1 MYCYG
6 HHVVVKRDHRPL
18 LAIYKKAL
26 AVSPKRLQRMWLLY
40 SDTTFNWCSDRSSG
54 EMIMADTLS
63 RAFPDASEGTATAS
77 QEEVATLST
86 VDEN

>member
-1 MYCYG
+1 
-6 HHVVVKRDHRPL
+6 VVVETDHRPL

-26 AVSPKRLQRMWLLY
+26 AVSPKRMQRMWLLY
-40 SDTTFNWCSDRSSG
+40 SDTTFNWCSDRPSD

-63 RAFPDASEGTATAS
+63 RAFPGASEGTAPS
-77 QEEVATLST
+77 FQEEVATLST